1 MTIADILQLPDDAI
15 IDRIE
20 ARGKFFAQDTTGG
33 ATGYTAQNGTIKDA
47 TGEIRIRVTNAAAL
61 PDNVPLEL
69 TITAGENNRDG
80 SPCGLIR
87 RTFRETPQVYTTGK
101 AIIEHR
107 IAPEADQGPPA
118 EPDGRPLP
126 EPEQPEP
133 ALDIDIAPARTAAA
147 DAPAAP
153 ADVPATVPAPEME
166 KTITDP
172 AEFHH
177 PPDPAGNGADDD
189 AFLEEHYLAAIKM
202 AQRISE
208 AAGVEFEIE
217 LAIAIAY
224 IGPRKNFFL
233 KHKTP

>member
-15 IDRIE
+15 LARIA
-20 ARGKFFAQDTTGG
+20 ARGKFFAQATPGG
-33 ATGYTAQNGTIKDA
+33 ATGDTAQNGTIKDS

-107 IAPEADQGPPA
+107 IAPEADQAPPA

-133 ALDIDIAPARTAAA
+133 ALDIDIAPARTPAA

-153 ADVPATVPAPEME
+153 ADVPATVPATVPAP
-166 KTITDP
+166 TVPGTATDS
-172 AEFHH
+172 
-177 PPDPAGNGADDD
+177 AGNGADDD

-202 AQRISE
+202 AQRISS

-217 LAIAIAY
+217 LAVAIAY
-224 IGPRKNFFL
+224 IGPRKNFLL

>member
-15 IDRIE
+15 IDRIA
-20 ARGKFFAQDTTGG
+20 ARGKFFAKDTTGG

-87 RTFRETPQVYTTGK
+87 RTFREIPQVYTTGK
-101 AIIEHR
+101 AVIEHR
-107 IAPEADQGPPA
+107 IAPEADQAPPA

-133 ALDIDIAPARTAAA
+133 ALDIDIAPARTPAA

-153 ADVPATVPAPEME
+153 AAFPATVPAP
-166 KTITDP
+166 TVPGTAT
-172 AEFHH
+172 AEL
-177 PPDPAGNGADDD
+177 AGNGAGDD
-189 AFLEEHYLAAIKM
+189 ASLEEHYLAAIKM
-202 AQRISE
+202 AQRISS

-217 LAIAIAY
+217 LAVAIA
-224 IGPRKNFFL
+224 

>member
-20 ARGKFFAQDTTGG
+20 ARGKFFAQDTIGG

-47 TGEIRIRVTNAAAL
+47 TGEIRVRVTNAAAL

-69 TITAGENNRDG
+69 TIAAGENNRDG

-101 AIIEHR
+101 AVIEHR

-133 ALDIDIAPARTAAA
+133 ALDIDIAPARTPAA

-153 ADVPATVPAPEME
+153 AAFPATVPATVPAP
-166 KTITDP
+166 TVPGTAT
-172 AEFHH
+172 AEL
-177 PPDPAGNGADDD
+177 AGNGAGDD
-189 AFLEEHYLAAIKM
+189 ASLEEHYLAAIKM